1 MVDDQQKELLS
12 TDLMPLHFIRNTIK
26 PFYVQARE
34 AGIEIV
40 YSSETELSENRI
52 QKPSQPLQPLTS
64 AMLST
69 ASIKYSMSEHLEES
83 SSTNVCMNDILR
95 LEIIDMGAGI
105 SP

>member
-1 MVDDQQKELLS
+1 
-12 TDLMPLHFIRNTIK
+12 MPLHFIRDTIK

-40 YSSETELSENRI
+40 YSSETEL
-52 QKPSQPLQPLTS
+52 K
-64 AMLST
+64 
-69 ASIKYSMSEHLEES
+69 HLEES